1 MFSQYRSLQI
11 RSDAVLFPKQSR
23 ACNEREQAQ
32 KEQRIIMKSLVIRRG
47 SVLFSFFALI
57 LLMVLIGCNHAIPRF
72 GIGGRY
78 EEGRDQFF
86 RGKGGDMDRGV
97 EALEYV
103 VSRDPLY
110 KDSLTYLGRAYYR
123 KGRYQDAF
131 AILQRAVAVNKD
143 DEVAWI
149 ALGLTQM
156 RLGQT
161 DKGMDSLK
169 GGITLAHKVMVEGY
183 HNHKNWDSRGVV
195 RGALRR
201 SAFLLA
207 KGLEERDNILQTND
221 RLLALVDDEE
231 NFQKN
236 ALLQNNRQIYN

>member
-1 MFSQYRSLQI
+1 MFSHTYFLQNPI
-11 RSDAVLFPKQSR
+11 DAVLFPKQTR
-23 ACNEREQAQ
+23 AYNKREQAQ
-32 KEQRIIMKSLVIRRG
+32 RNKVSMKSLVIDRRN
-47 SVLFSFFALI
+47 VLFSFLTLI
-57 LLMVLIGCNHAIPRF
+57 LLLALIGCNHAIPRF

-86 RGKGGDMDRGV
+86 RGKGGDMDRAV

-103 VSRDPLY
+103 VSRDPVY

-131 AILQRAVAVNKD
+131 AILQRAVALNKD
-143 DEVAWI
+143 NEVAWI

-156 RLGQT
+156 RLGQNE
-161 DKGMDSLK
+161 KGLDSLK
-169 GGITLAHKVMVEGY
+169 GGITLAHKAMVEGY
-183 HNHKNWDSRGVV
+183 HNHQNWDNRGVI

-207 KGLEERDNILQTND
+207 KGPEEKENILQTND

-231 NFQKN
+231 NFHKN
-236 ALLQNNRQIYN
+236 AAAQNANQIYN

>member
-1 MFSQYRSLQI
+1 
-11 RSDAVLFPKQSR
+11 
-23 ACNEREQAQ
+23 
-32 KEQRIIMKSLVIRRG
+32 MKSLVIDRR
-47 SVLFSFFALI
+47 SVLFSFFTLI
-57 LLMVLIGCNHAIPRF
+57 LVIALIGCTHAIPRF

-86 RGKGGDMDRGV
+86 RGKGGDMDRAV

-169 GGITLAHKVMVEGY
+169 GGITLAHKAMIEGY
-183 HNHKNWDSRGVV
+183 HNHKNWDSRGVI

-207 KGLEERDNILQTND
+207 KGPEERDNILQTND